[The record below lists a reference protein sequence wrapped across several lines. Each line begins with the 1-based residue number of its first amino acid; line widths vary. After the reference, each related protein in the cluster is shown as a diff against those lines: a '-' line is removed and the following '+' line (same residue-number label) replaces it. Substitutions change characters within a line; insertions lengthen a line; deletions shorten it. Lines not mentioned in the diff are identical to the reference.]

1 MSCWA
6 VVVGPWAAPTLRH
19 RGLGPSRLVQAGRPA
34 LTPTVSL
41 RLGAARS
48 DPLSTARATAEGPE
62 TSPRSR
68 RGYPERHYISA
79 GQRCGPGG
87 IRTPVGFSRQIYSL
101 LPLSARA
108 PTLEDCEAL
117 EGYKASVLGM
127 PTFDV
132 VSEVDMQE
140 VRNAVDQA
148 ERDLTTRFDFK
159 GTGSTIELAGH
170 EVTLRSSTE
179 DRLKAVV
186 QVLEEKLVRRKISL
200 RALDFG
206 KVEEAA
212 RSTVRQLVTIK
223 AGINSDQARAI
234 NKFIKDKAPKG
245 VSSSTQGDQVRVSS
259 KKRDELQATISA
271 LKEQDFGVPLQFE
284 NFRD

>member
-1 MSCWA
+1 
-6 VVVGPWAAPTLRH
+6 
-19 RGLGPSRLVQAGRPA
+19 
-34 LTPTVSL
+34 
-41 RLGAARS
+41 
-48 DPLSTARATAEGPE
+48 
-62 TSPRSR
+62 
-68 RGYPERHYISA
+68 
-79 GQRCGPGG
+79 
-87 IRTPVGFSRQIYSL
+87 
-101 LPLSARA
+101 
-108 PTLEDCEAL
+108 
-117 EGYKASVLGM
+117 M